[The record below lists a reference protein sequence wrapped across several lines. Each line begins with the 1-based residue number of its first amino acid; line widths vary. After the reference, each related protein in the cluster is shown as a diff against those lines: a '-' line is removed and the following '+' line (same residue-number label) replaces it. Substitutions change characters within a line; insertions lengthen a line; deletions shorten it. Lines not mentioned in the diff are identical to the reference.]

1 MRRRMPP
8 GIVRADDTLS
18 DALKSRA
25 ESRVERLK
33 KRIRRARAGEAEGVH
48 ESRTE
53 LRRLRAELE
62 VMSRTGFDPVRTE
75 HLSQRLRRAEKALSR
90 TRDLDV
96 ILASLDR
103 YVETHPDVDT
113 SDAGIGSLRKLV
125 MQRREREMERL
136 DERLERGL
144 GRELRAFLEEAA
156 PAGDDATAPQRLV
169 RDVTRGEVWHRYGT
183 LGAYARRLPGDPEA
197 LHRFRAECRKL
208 RFVIEL
214 FGEALPRGESLAEE
228 LRAAQDELGEMHDRY
243 VAAQLILRYREKKR
257 IEPTPAIAAFEA
269 WNLSEC
275 ERLQE
280 SCRVRWLSLLTSRFR
295 SRLADA
301 LEDDLETA
309 ERQGRPARRGKTS
322 VKRATKTK

>member
-1 MRRRMPP
+1 MPP
-8 GIVRADDTLS
+8 ATTVRADDTLS
-18 DALKSRA
+18 EALKSRA
-25 ESRVERLK
+25 EARVERLK
-33 KRIRRARAGEAEGVH
+33 KRIRRARAGEVEGVH

-53 LRRLRAELE
+53 LRRLRAELD

-75 HLSQRLRRAEKALSR
+75 HLAQRLRRAEKALSR

-103 YVETHPDVDT
+103 YVETHPGVDT
-113 SDAGIGSLRKLV
+113 SQSGIGALRKLV
-125 MQRREREMERL
+125 TDRREREMERL
-136 DERLERGL
+136 DDRLERGL
-144 GRELRAFLEEAA
+144 GRELRAFLEKAA
-156 PAGDDATAPQRLV
+156 PGGEDGGAPQRLV

-243 VAAQLILRYREKKR
+243 VAAQLILRYRQKKR
-257 IEPTPAIAAFEA
+257 IEPSPAIDAFEA
-269 WNLSEC
+269 WNLTEC

-301 LEDDLETA
+301 LEDDLEAA
-309 ERQGRPARRGKTS
+309 ERQRGAARRAKTS
-322 VKRATKTK
+322 TGRASKTK

>member
-1 MRRRMPP
+1 
-8 GIVRADDTLS
+8 VRADDTLS
-18 DALKSRA
+18 EALKSSA
-25 ESRVERLK
+25 EARVERLK
-33 KRIRRARAGEAEGVH
+33 KRIRRARAGEVEGVH
-48 ESRTE
+48 DSRTE
-53 LRRLRAELE
+53 LRRLRAELD

-75 HLSQRLRRAEKALSR
+75 HLAQRLRRAEKALSR

-103 YVETHPDVDT
+103 YVETHPEVDT
-113 SDAGIGSLRKLV
+113 GAAGIGPLRKLV
-125 MQRREREMERL
+125 TDRRERELERL

-144 GRELRAFLEEAA
+144 GRELRAFLERAA
-156 PAGDDATAPQRLV
+156 PASKDGEAPQRLV

-228 LRAAQDELGEMHDRY
+228 LRAAQNELGEMHDRY

-257 IEPTPAIAAFEA
+257 LQSSPAIEAFEA

-280 SCRVRWLSLLTSRFR
+280 SCRARWLSLLTSRFR

-301 LEDDLETA
+301 LEEDLDTA
-309 ERQGRPARRGKTS
+309 ERQRRSAARSLKTPGT
-322 VKRATKTK
+322 KRTSKSK